1 MPTHWTEESIF
12 DSYNIFEETFKVVS
26 SHEIKAAVLIPK
38 DLKPGSH
45 PIIYHLHG
53 GFLVTGYGLFPAFFP
68 KWVDKL
74 ALKHSA
80 IIVSPDHRLLPSE
93 NGVADVL
100 EDLED
105 CWQWT
110 KLKLPGILETKAPGY
125 FLDFSQTLLAG
136 GSAGG
141 YCATELA
148 LSHPEDFRTLAV
160 VYPLL
165 DPRDKVYVEG
175 PGPDEPT
182 ILRADLKDMP
192 SKEET
197 LAWIEEARKEPHSKD
212 NLDRIPFPI
221 AACHSGIFA
230 SDIFDSKGLNRR
242 DFFPLERIEAGE
254 RLPPKMWLMHG
265 DDDATVPIRG
275 SYKFVNLVRE
285 KLPQT
290 TLRFDVCPG
299 QDHAFDFDESTW
311 ESFASEALDFV
322 TKSWLIEG

>member
-1 MPTHWTEESIF
+1 MATHWTEESVF

-26 SHEIKAAVLIPK
+26 SHEIKTAVLIPK
-38 DLKPGSH
+38 NLKTGLH

-53 GFLVTGYGLFPAFFP
+53 GFLVTAHGLFAAFFP

-80 IIVSPDHRLLPSE
+80 IIVSPDYRLLPSE
-93 NGVADVL
+93 NGVADLL

-110 KLKLPGILETKAPGY
+110 KQKLPGILENKAPGHL
-125 FLDFSQTLLAG
+125 LDFSRTLLAG

-141 YCATELA
+141 YCATEIA
-148 LSHPEDFRTLAV
+148 FSHPDEFGVLAI

-165 DPRDKVYVEG
+165 DPRDKVYIKG

-192 SKEET
+192 TKEDT
-197 LAWIEEARKEPHSKD
+197 LAWIGEKRKTPHSKD
-212 NLDRIPFPI
+212 GFDRLPFAI

-230 SDIFDSKGLNRR
+230 SEIFDNKNLNMRE
-242 DFFPLERIEAGE
+242 FFPLERVEAGE
-254 RLPPKMWLMHG
+254 RLPAKMWLMHG

-275 SYKFVNLVRE
+275 SHKFIQLVKE

-290 TLRFDVCPG
+290 TLRFDVVPG
-299 QDHAFDFDESTW
+299 QDHGFDFDVKTW
-311 ESFASEALDFV
+311 ESFAPDALDFV
-322 TKSWLIEG
+322 TKGWPNDD